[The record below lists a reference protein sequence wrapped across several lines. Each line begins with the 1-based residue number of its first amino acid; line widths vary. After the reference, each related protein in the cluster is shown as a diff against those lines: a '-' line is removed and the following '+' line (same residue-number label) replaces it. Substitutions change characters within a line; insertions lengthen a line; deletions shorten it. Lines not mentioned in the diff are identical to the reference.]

1 MKEKD
6 MHKQSN
12 NSYDGTHSIKRENQK
27 NLTYLLQ
34 ICITLLGQQKDRK
47 VVVVLQNTTSLQQ
60 MTDVNF
66 LVIIQQNILFK

>member
-1 MKEKD
+1 MKDKD

-12 NSYDGTHSIKRENQK
+12 HSYDNTHSKRENQM

-34 ICITLLGQQKDRK
+34 ICSTLLGQQKDRK

-66 LVIIQQNILFK
+66 IVIIQQNILFK

>member
-1 MKEKD
+1 MKDKD

-12 NSYDGTHSIKRENQK
+12 HSYDSTHSKRENQK

-60 MTDVNF
+60 MTDANF
-66 LVIIQQNILFK
+66 LVIIQQNIIFK